1 MFLYSVVGLGYTM
14 GVLLGPLT
22 IYFETEPSVM
32 SWMGSIFVGIRYMLG
47 PIVGGL
53 VSKHGLRPVSMA
65 GSIFIAIGFV
75 LSPFA
80 QIIPV
85 IMITFGAVAG
95 FGAGLMYLPANVAI
109 GYYFESKRSI
119 GKSYYQFKIS
129 PLDGPFL

>member
-65 GSIFIAIGFV
+65 GSIFIGRSYFYV
-75 LSPFA
+75 V
-80 QIIPV
+80 QIF
-85 IMITFGAVAG
+85 TTRRG
-95 FGAGLMYLPANVAI
+95 
-109 GYYFESKRSI
+109 
-119 GKSYYQFKIS
+119 
-129 PLDGPFL
+129 